1 MLTKTQLI
9 KAPLTKTRTL
19 MIAAGAIAVLGITGC
34 ASDSAS
40 MEMKSTDYVVTGLGD
55 DRQEALEA
63 AKERALEVCEA
74 RDRDEFI
81 IQEQQVLGPDA
92 SAKKRHEAEAMVE
105 GGTVNEDTNLAA
117 LNDDGEDYKAIWS
130 VSCR

>member
-1 MLTKTQLI
+1 MMI
-9 KAPLTKTRTL
+9 KTRPMML
-19 MIAAGAIAVLGITGC
+19 ALGAVAALGLAGC

-40 MEMKSTDYVVTGLGD
+40 MEKESTDYIVTGLGD
-55 DRQEALEA
+55 DRQEALEE

-81 IQEQQVLGPDA
+81 IQDQQVLGPDA
-92 SAKKRHEAEAMVE
+92 SDEKRDKAEAMVE

-130 VSCR
+130 ISCR

>member
-1 MLTKTQLI
+1 MLTKTQLT
-9 KAPLTKTRTL
+9 KTALTKTRPL
-19 MIAAGAIAVLGITGC
+19 MIAAGAIAMMGIAGC

-55 DRQEALEA
+55 DRQEALEE

-81 IQEQQVLGPDA
+81 IQDQQVLGPDA
-92 SAKKRHEAEAMVE
+92 SDEKRDKAEAMVE

-130 VSCR
+130 ISCR

>member
-1 MLTKTQLI
+1 MLTKTQLT
-9 KAPLTKTRTL
+9 KTALTKTRPL
-19 MIAAGAIAVLGITGC
+19 MIAAGAIAVMGIAGC

-40 MEMKSTDYVVTGLGD
+40 MGMKSTDYVVTGLGD
-55 DRQEALEA
+55 DRQEALEE

-81 IQEQQVLGPDA
+81 IQDQQVLGPDA
-92 SAKKRHEAEAMVE
+92 SDEKRDKAEAMVE

-130 VSCR
+130 ISCR

>member
-1 MLTKTQLI
+1 MLTKT
-9 KAPLTKTRTL
+9 ALTKTRPL
-19 MIAAGAIAVLGITGC
+19 MIAASAIAVMGITGC

-55 DRQEALEA
+55 DRQEALEE

-81 IQEQQVLGPDA
+81 IQDQQVLGPDA
-92 SAKKRHEAEAMVE
+92 SDEKRDKAEAMVE

-117 LNDDGEDYKAIWS
+117 LNDDGEHYKAIWS
-130 VSCR
+130 ISCR

>member
-1 MLTKTQLI
+1 MLTKTL
-9 KAPLTKTRTL
+9 LTKTRTL
-19 MIAAGAIAVLGITGC
+19 LIAAGAIAVLGLTGC

-55 DRQEALEA
+55 DRQEALEE
-63 AKERALEVCEA
+63 AKERALDVCEN

-81 IQEQQVLGPDA
+81 IQDQQVLGPDA
-92 SAKKRHEAEAMVE
+92 SAQKRQEAESMVE

-130 VSCR
+130 ISCR